1 MRAKRVGKT
10 RFNLS
15 KKVLLLKIKAVGKGN
30 FLCQVGGNLILISCG
45 GSLGA

>member
-10 RFNLS
+10 QFNRS
-15 KKVLLLKIKAVGKGN
+15 KKSQLLKTKAVGKGN

-45 GSLGA
+45 GSLGT

>member
-1 MRAKRVGKT
+1 MRVKRVGKT

-30 FLCQVGGNLILISCG
+30 FCVGWGNLILIDCG
-45 GSLGA
+45 GSLGT